1 MRKFRNIYDER
12 YTQFLK
18 YYPQV
23 EKIYETPYSMPELD
37 PLRHEIALCIM
48 FGFHQAAITLTNH
61 LIEWFVKLMLIY
73 KDSTKK
79 SKTKDVSKKIVENI
93 EGLFK
98 EGIDNYIDKDMSQTI
113 SKAKSIGIFTKDQW
127 KRLNE
132 IRENYRNAFGHA
144 DSRKIFGDSEI
155 KLTGM
160 STEEDKLRLEEPVS
174 TKIAEMP
181 IIQGLLKYKFAEAH
195 SVEYFTYIDNLI
207 RDTLPKVF
215 PSSEDIF
222 NNK

>member
-1 MRKFRNIYDER
+1 MRKFINIYDER

-37 PLRHEIALCIM
+37 PLRHEISLCIM

-73 KDSTKK
+73 NDS
-79 SKTKDVSKKIVENI
+79 SEKTKIKDDSKKIVENI

-113 SKAKSIGIFTKDQW
+113 TKAKSVGIFTKEQW
-127 KRLNE
+127 KKLNE

-144 DSRKIFGDSEI
+144 DSRKIFGDAEI

-160 STEEDKLRLEEPVS
+160 STEDDKFSVEEPIS
-174 TKIAEMP
+174 TKISDMP
-181 IIQGLLKYKFAEAH
+181 IIQGILKIKFAEAH
-195 SVEYFTYIDNLI
+195 SFEYFSYIDSLI
-207 RDTLPKVF
+207 RATLPKVL
-215 PSSEDIF
+215 PSLKDI
-222 NNK
+222 NNEK